1 MSKIE
6 NETYDYFPI
15 NRAKKCHRL
24 PKVSVPTEL
33 VLKSR
38 SYILR
43 ISFIHKIIFTVCLL
57 YDLNYILLGLIRRL
71 PWWLK
76 Q

>member
-24 PKVSVPTEL
+24 PKIISSYRTGTKVQKLHTED
-33 VLKSR
+33 
-38 SYILR
+38 
-43 ISFIHKIIFTVCLL
+43 FIYT
-57 YDLNYILLGLIRRL
+57 
-71 PWWLK
+71 
-76 Q
+76 

>member
-1 MSKIE
+1 MLKIE
-6 NETYDYFPI
+6 NEAYDYFPI
-15 NRAKKCHRL
+15 NRAKKRHRL
-24 PKVSVPTEL
+24 PKVSVRPEL

-43 ISFIHKIIFTVCLL
+43 ISFIHEIIFTVWLL
-57 YDLNYILLGLIRRL
+57 YDLNYILLGLICRL

>member
-1 MSKIE
+1 MKHMIIFLLIE
-6 NETYDYFPI
+6 QRNAIGY
-15 NRAKKCHRL
+15 
-24 PKVSVPTEL
+24 PKLSVRTEL

-43 ISFIHKIIFTVCLL
+43 ISFIHEIIFTVCLL
-57 YDLNYILLGLIRRL
+57 YDLNYILLGLTRRL